1 MVIPKVRAVCII
13 LSTVFSGMRVLIVL
27 VFLSVVFISLD
38 ALCIHIKISNTFN
51 YQFTSGNPQGA
62 RIGIDEVVHTA
73 TIWGEIEISG
83 NQFF

>member
-1 MVIPKVRAVCII
+1 
-13 LSTVFSGMRVLIVL
+13 MRVLIVL

-38 ALCIHIKISNTFN
+38 ALCIHIKISNNFN
-51 YQFTSGNPQGA
+51 YQCTSGNPKGA